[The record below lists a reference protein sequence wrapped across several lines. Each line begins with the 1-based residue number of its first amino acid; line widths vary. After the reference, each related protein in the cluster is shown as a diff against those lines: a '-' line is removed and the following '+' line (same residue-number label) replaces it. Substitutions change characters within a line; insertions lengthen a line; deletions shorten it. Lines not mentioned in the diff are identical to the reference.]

1 MAIVTFNQVGQ
12 SFGAFDVF
20 VNAGGSIE
28 PGARIGLVGPNGI
41 GKTTL
46 LLLLTGLEKPYAGT
60 INRAEGL
67 RIGYLRQEAVQA
79 FHDSTHSIWEE
90 MLRPFE
96 GVQEM
101 ESHLRELE
109 LAMSSE
115 VDSEQLNAIL
125 AEYGALQ
132 ERFEAIGGYDFE
144 VRIKSTLEGLGFSAE
159 SYDTPLNIL
168 SGGQK
173 TRALLARLLLER
185 PDLLV
190 LDEPTNHLDMR
201 AVEWLEHTLRN
212 WQGSLLI
219 VSHDRYFLDVV
230 ADTIWEMSRAGIETY
245 RGNYSAY
252 LRQRQERWDR
262 AEKVYDQEMERL
274 FKELDYIKKN
284 IDRDATNPQ
293 AVGRLR
299 RLSRELVAIQEM
311 GLVAYSNTKKWID
324 TGIGGVRPYT
334 RYEAEDVL
342 KRMRSPNIR
351 PPKLT
356 LRMKTTYRSGELV
369 LRTYNLSVGYPD
381 KPLFEMDK
389 IVLTRGETAALI
401 GGNGTGKTTLLKTLL
416 GEHSQLS
423 GEVVLGAGLKIGYFA
438 QAHDGLD
445 LENTVLDEL
454 LRHKP
459 MGIGAARNFLAQ
471 YLFRADDV
479 YKKVGML
486 SGGERGKLALAILA
500 LEGAN
505 FLLLDEPTN
514 HLDIPAQEVLQEV
527 LEQFEGTILLVS
539 HDRYLIDRLATQV
552 WALDDGDLR
561 VYKGAYQAYV
571 EARDAERLA
580 QREMKLEAKAVAV
593 MKALPPTLGKT
604 NGTSAPLKPNKRQQE
619 ALAKVEAQIHSVEGA
634 LKELEVLIEHS
645 SAAQKVADVQ
655 TLGVE
660 YAAQQA
666 ALESL
671 LLQWA
676 GLAEGG

>member
-1 MAIVTFNQVGQ
+1 MAILTFNQLGQ

-20 VNAGGSIE
+20 VNASGSIE
-28 PGARIGLVGPNGI
+28 PGARVGLVGPNGI

-46 LLLLTGLEKPYAGT
+46 LLLLTGLEKPYTGT

-90 MLRPFE
+90 MLRPFA
-96 GVQEM
+96 GVQAM
-101 ESHLRELE
+101 EDQLRALE

-115 VDSEQLNAIL
+115 NDSARLDAIL
-125 AEYGALQ
+125 TEYGALQ

-144 VRIKSTLEGLGFSAE
+144 IRIKSTLEGLGFSADA
-159 SYDTPLNIL
+159 YDTPLNIL

-185 PDLLV
+185 PDLLI

-230 ADTIWEMSRAGIETY
+230 ADTIWEMSRAGIEIY

-252 LRQRQERWDR
+252 LYQRQERWDR
-262 AEKVYDQEMERL
+262 AEKVYEQEMERL

-299 RLSRELVAIQEM
+299 RLSRELVAIQQM
-311 GLVAYSNTKKWID
+311 GLLAYTNTKKWID

-342 KRMRSPNIR
+342 KSMRSPNIR
-351 PPKLT
+351 PPKLA
-356 LRMKTTYRSGELV
+356 LRMKSTYRSGDLV
-369 LRTYNLSVGYPD
+369 LRAYDLNIGFPG
-381 KPLFEMDK
+381 KPLFALEK
-389 IVLTRGETAALI
+389 LTLTRGETAALI
-401 GGNGTGKTTLLKTLL
+401 GGNGTGKTTLLKTLM
-416 GEHSQLS
+416 GEYSQLS
-423 GEVVLGAGLKIGYFA
+423 GEIVLGAGLKIGYFA
-438 QAHDGLD
+438 QAHDGLN

-454 LRHKP
+454 MRHKP
-459 MGIGAARNFLAQ
+459 MGVGEARNFLAQ

-479 YKKVGML
+479 FKKVGML

-500 LEGAN
+500 LQGAN

-527 LEQFEGTILLVS
+527 LDQFEGTILLVS
-539 HDRYLIDRLATQV
+539 HDRYLIDRLATQI
-552 WALDDGDLR
+552 WALDDGELR
-561 VYKGAYQAYV
+561 VYKGAYKEYV
-571 EARDAERLA
+571 EARDAEQLA
-580 QREMKLEAKAVAV
+580 QREQKLEAKAA
-593 MKALPPTLGKT
+593 AQLLPPAPAPI
-604 NGTSAPLKPNKRQQE
+604 NGAKAVPKPNKRQQE
-619 ALAKVEAQIHSVEGA
+619 AIAKIEAQIHSVEGS
-634 LKELEVLIEHS
+634 LKELEILIERS
-645 SAAQKVADVQ
+645 SAAQKVSEVQ
-655 TLGVE
+655 TLGAE
-660 YAAQQA
+660 YASQQA
-666 ALESL
+666 ALDDL

-676 GLAEGG
+676 ALAES

>member
-1 MAIVTFNQVGQ
+1 MAILTFNQLGQ

-20 VNAGGSIE
+20 VNASGSIE
-28 PGARIGLVGPNGI
+28 PGARVGLVGPNGI

-46 LLLLTGLEKPYAGT
+46 LLLLTGLEKPYTGT

-90 MLRPFE
+90 MLRPFA
-96 GVQEM
+96 GVQAM
-101 ESHLRELE
+101 EDQLRALE

-115 VDSEQLNAIL
+115 NDSARLDAIL
-125 AEYGALQ
+125 TEYGALQ

-144 VRIKSTLEGLGFSAE
+144 IRIKSTLEGLGFSADA
-159 SYDTPLNIL
+159 YDTPLNIL

-185 PDLLV
+185 PDLLI

-230 ADTIWEMSRAGIETY
+230 ADTIWEMSRAGIEIY

-252 LRQRQERWDR
+252 LYQRQERWDR
-262 AEKVYDQEMERL
+262 AEKVYEQEMERL

-299 RLSRELVAIQEM
+299 RLSRELVAIQQM
-311 GLVAYSNTKKWID
+311 GLLAYTNTKKWID

-342 KRMRSPNIR
+342 KSMRSPNIR
-351 PPKLT
+351 PPKLA
-356 LRMKTTYRSGELV
+356 LRMKSTYRSGDLV
-369 LRTYNLSVGYPD
+369 LRAYDLNIGFPG
-381 KPLFEMDK
+381 KPLFALEK
-389 IVLTRGETAALI
+389 LTLTRGETAALI
-401 GGNGTGKTTLLKTLL
+401 GGNGTGKTTLLKTLM

-423 GEVVLGAGLKIGYFA
+423 GEIVLGAGLKIGYFA
-438 QAHDGLD
+438 QAHDGLN

-454 LRHKP
+454 MRHKP
-459 MGIGAARNFLAQ
+459 MGVGEARNFLAQ

-479 YKKVGML
+479 FKKVGML

-500 LEGAN
+500 LQGAN

-527 LEQFEGTILLVS
+527 LDQFEGTILLVS
-539 HDRYLIDRLATQV
+539 HDRYLIDRLATQI
-552 WALDDGDLR
+552 WALDDGELR
-561 VYKGAYQAYV
+561 VYKGAYKEYV
-571 EARDAERLA
+571 EARDAEQLA
-580 QREMKLEAKAVAV
+580 QREQKLEAKAVAQPLPLAPAPINGA
-593 MKALPPTLGKT
+593 KAVP
-604 NGTSAPLKPNKRQQE
+604 KPNKRQQE
-619 ALAKVEAQIHSVEGA
+619 AIAKIEAQIHSVEGS
-634 LKELEVLIEHS
+634 LKELEILIERS
-645 SAAQKVADVQ
+645 SAAQKVSEVQ
-655 TLGVE
+655 TLGAE
-660 YAAQQA
+660 YASQQA
-666 ALESL
+666 ALDDL

-676 GLAEGG
+676 ALAES